1 MKVDPIQ
8 RALELRKTLKID
20 DKILVVEYTDTLQG
34 KDTSKYID
42 LMPNI
47 RTGEK
52 VFRAKVNVKEI
63 DPIVNA
69 DQKDKFIDIRNMS
82 DIEIEKLINK
92 GEFDFPLWFKHH
104 KDFSMKRVLDY
115 NPPFVFQVGGC
126 NFHDGSPTGGCWYC
140 FVDDASNDG
149 VIAKGKTWL
158 GVNDTIDSMISAR
171 EKVSKQYEA
180 EGIDMKIKVL
190 RASGGEPTLILDHT
204 LNLWREIERRGLDF
218 VGQLDSNLSTGY
230 VVDKFEKEGIYEP
243 NTLEKLAEFKRVK
256 VLTALKGVCEENL
269 QANVQSTA
277 TMEEQFHSLE
287 KFLKAGFDIFPQ
299 MYNPYPRS
307 LKEYLTV
314 MDSRIEN
321 FSLRVHIGP
330 LKIYGPTRKRLTLE
344 AERQGI
350 PAEEFIAMKK
360 AEWDNNYHDGCAVL
374 DDYLREV
381 HKVGYREVTRS
392 DVPLKILK

>member
-20 DKILVVEYTDTLQG
+20 DKILVVEFANTLQG
-34 KDTSKYID
+34 KDTSRVID

-47 RTGEK
+47 RTGEA

-63 DPIVNA
+63 DPIA
-69 DQKDKFIDIRNMS
+69 AAEYKKEFIDIRKMPDS
-82 DIEIEKLINK
+82 DIEKLINK

-149 VIAKGKTWL
+149 VIAKGKAWL
-158 GVNDTIDSMISAR
+158 GINDTIDSMIYAR
-171 EKVSKQYEA
+171 ERVAKQYA
-180 EGIDMKIKVL
+180 DEGIDMKIKVL
-190 RASGGEPTLILDHT
+190 RASGGEPTLILDHI
-204 LNLWREIERRGLDF
+204 LNLWREIGSRNLDF
-218 VGQLDSNLSTGY
+218 VGQLDSNLSTGS
-230 VVDKFEKEGIYEP
+230 VVDRFEKEGIYEP
-243 NTLEKLAEFKRVK
+243 NTLEKLAEYPVK
-256 VLTALKGVCEENL
+256 VLTAIKGVCEENL

-277 TMEEQFHSLE
+277 TMEEQFHSLQ
-287 KFLKAGFDIFPQ
+287 KFLKAGFDIYPQ

-344 AERQGI
+344 ANRLGV
-350 PAEEFIAMKK
+350 PPEEFIAMKQ
-360 AEWDNNYHDGCAVL
+360 AEWDNNYHDGCAVM

-381 HKVGYREVTRS
+381 HKVGYKEVTRS